1 MQTQTETTTREQLG
15 LSGEVA
21 PICDRDCKDFA
32 TLAYVWEWGEK
43 GVCCQLHAGL
53 LRQIAGQI
61 SRGVQ
66 LLPLPTSPVAA
77 PLTRDERTRLQAT
90 ALVLNEELE
99 EAEAPQYF
107 ELYRQ
112 TNELTRQVQSITV
125 REREARAQL
134 TDRDQKIAA
143 LQRAADERDA
153 EHGELV
159 SELKKRLRTLETLFN
174 APERT
179 VG

>member
-53 LRQIAGQI
+53 LQQIAGQI

-99 EAEAPQYF
+99 EAKARGL

-159 SELKKRLRTLETLFN
+159 SELERLRTLETLFN
-174 APERT
+174 APERHT